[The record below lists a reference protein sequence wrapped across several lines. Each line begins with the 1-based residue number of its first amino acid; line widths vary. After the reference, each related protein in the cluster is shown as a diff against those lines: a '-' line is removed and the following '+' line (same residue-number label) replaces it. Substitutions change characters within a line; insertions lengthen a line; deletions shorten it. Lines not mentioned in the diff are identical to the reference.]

1 MVHMGSH
8 RAYKRIH
15 YKLITKNIKATFC
28 SVGNSQAECFQIWSS
43 TQGINQICA
52 PRIFPL
58 EAVPIDSP
66 LGERHQSTLNKTQGT
81 EISAHVY
88 RNTLWE
94 ISTHSTSCIV
104 GDNEREGAA

>member
-8 RAYKRIH
+8 RADKRIH
-15 YKLITKNIKATFC
+15 YKLITKNIKA
-28 SVGNSQAECFQIWSS
+28 QAECFQIWSS
-43 TQGINQICA
+43 TQGINHICA

-66 LGERHQSTLNKTQGT
+66 LGERHRSTLNKTQGT